1 MNHPGGNRSRRRY
14 RFNGKKLAGTLLM
27 LAFIGAVAVVAAM
40 ALRDAGDLEIA
51 DMGGGIPVT
60 NDKAGAAPVF
70 AEAGASNGPSVPAS
84 GDLDGRVV
92 VVDAGHGGFD
102 PGAIGVSGTEED
114 DLNLAVAQFL
124 KAELEACG
132 VQVIMTREDEN
143 AIAGDKDAD
152 MAERRRIIKESG
164 SDIVVSVH
172 MNNFIQD
179 PDVSG
184 PLVLFTPGSEKGKT
198 LAEAVQTSLNAAL
211 DADGTARS
219 ENLYVLKSGSQPSVL
234 VECGYLSNKAEENNL
249 RQPDYQQE
257 VAKAICDGVTAFF
270 AGE

>member
-27 LAFIGAVAVVAAM
+27 LAFIGAVAVVAVM
-40 ALRDAGDLEIA
+40 ALKDAGDLEIA
-51 DMGGGIPVT
+51 DMGGGIPA
-60 NDKAGAAPVF
+60 AGDNPVAAPVF
-70 AEAGASNGPSVPAS
+70 AETESSSGQNVPAS
-84 GDLDGRVV
+84 GDLDGRMI

-124 KAELEACG
+124 KAELEGMGAE
-132 VQVIMTREDEN
+132 VIMTREDEN

-198 LAEAVQTSLNAAL
+198 LAEAVQDSLNAAL
-211 DADGTARS
+211 DANGAARS

-234 VECGYLSNKAEENNL
+234 VECGYLSNEQEESSL
-249 RQPDYQQE
+249 RQPDYQQK
-257 VAKAICDGVTAFF
+257 VAKAIGDGVTAFF